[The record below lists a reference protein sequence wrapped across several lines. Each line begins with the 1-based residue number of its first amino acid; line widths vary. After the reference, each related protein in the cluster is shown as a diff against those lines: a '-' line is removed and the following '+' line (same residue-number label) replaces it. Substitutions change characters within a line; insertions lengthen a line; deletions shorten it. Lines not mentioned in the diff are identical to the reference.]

1 MSTTSTI
8 HIERGCVVIS
18 GGSKGLGEKLARGFL
33 AEGRR
38 VATFSRNAST
48 FTREM
53 AETDPLQERFFWNPI
68 DINDLNQ
75 IHGFI
80 DATVK
85 HFGQIEV
92 LVNNA
97 AALIE
102 GLLPLSRDVDIEN
115 LIHTNLL
122 APIILT
128 KECSRV
134 MLRTGNV
141 VILHISSINSV
152 RGHRGVSIYSATKAA
167 MDGFTRSLA
176 REFGPSNIRVNSIAP
191 GFFDSELVTGQSPE
205 RRQQIAR
212 RTPLGRVS
220 QIEEI
225 ADVAL
230 FLCSSKA
237 TFITGQTIIVDGG
250 ITC

>member
-1 MSTTSTI
+1 MSALTSTVN
-8 HIERGCVVIS
+8 EAGCVVIS
-18 GGSKGLGEKLARGFL
+18 GGSKGLGERLARGFL

-38 VATFSRNAST
+38 VATFSRNPSA

-53 AETDPLQERFFWNPI
+53 AEADPMQKQFFWTAI
-68 DINDLNQ
+68 DINELDQ
-75 IHGFI
+75 IHHFVN
-80 DATVK
+80 ATVK
-85 HFGQIEV
+85 HFGRIDT

-97 AALIE
+97 ASLSE
-102 GLLPLSRDVDIEN
+102 GLLPLSRDSDIAKM
-115 LIHTNLL
+115 IHTNML
-122 APIILT
+122 APMVLT
-128 KECSRV
+128 KACSRA
-134 MLRTGNV
+134 MLRTGNG
-141 VILHISSINSV
+141 VILHVSSINSV

-205 RRQQIAR
+205 RREQIAR
-212 RTPLGRVS
+212 RTPLGRLS
-220 QIEEI
+220 QIDEI